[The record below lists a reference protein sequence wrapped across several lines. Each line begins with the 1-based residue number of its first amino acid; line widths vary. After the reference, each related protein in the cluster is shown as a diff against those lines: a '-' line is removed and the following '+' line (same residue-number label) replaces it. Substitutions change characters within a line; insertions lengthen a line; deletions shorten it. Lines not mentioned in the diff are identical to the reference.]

1 MWIAGT
7 APEAI
12 ALGVPPLADTQY
24 HRGTAFGTSW
34 CRSCIGGRGIMLVTV
49 ACDALQRDANLFA
62 NPDNPLGFIIGITVK
77 VMIFRAL
84 DQYPHLVVID
94 LTELVEI
101 EAGDNAHLFIE
112 IALGMEVFAKAG
124 ADIGELFEPADLFR
138 LQLAFAIDDPHID
151 LEAVLVGEQLLD
163 PVVELEEGADQ
174 DQTLFGIFDKFFQKV
189 VGCAGIQKLGHGK
202 NLYPCG
208 VTGGANTWLAL
219 GRSSPFR
226 AP

>member
-1 MWIAGT
+1 
-7 APEAI
+7 
-12 ALGVPPLADTQY
+12 
-24 HRGTAFGTSW
+24 
-34 CRSCIGGRGIMLVTV
+34 MLVTV

-101 EAGDNAHLFIE
+101 EAGDNAHLLIE

-174 DQTLFGIFDKFFQKV
+174 DQTLFGIFD
-189 VGCAGIQKLGHGK
+189 
-202 NLYPCG
+202 
-208 VTGGANTWLAL
+208 
-219 GRSSPFR
+219 
-226 AP
+226 